1 MVYAN
6 VDYLIT
12 RKRKINEVNDHLTL
26 HTHDQSIKKYKKLYQ
41 SLTKKG
47 NYFRHG
53 DRDMRMYNDV
63 KSIKVERLQAC
74 RYNRLSV
81 ESVIILK
88 RIVHAKS
95 TNHNLLILL

>member
-1 MVYAN
+1 
-6 VDYLIT
+6 
-12 RKRKINEVNDHLTL
+12 
-26 HTHDQSIKKYKKLYQ
+26 
-41 SLTKKG
+41 
-47 NYFRHG
+47 
-53 DRDMRMYNDV
+53 MRMYNDV